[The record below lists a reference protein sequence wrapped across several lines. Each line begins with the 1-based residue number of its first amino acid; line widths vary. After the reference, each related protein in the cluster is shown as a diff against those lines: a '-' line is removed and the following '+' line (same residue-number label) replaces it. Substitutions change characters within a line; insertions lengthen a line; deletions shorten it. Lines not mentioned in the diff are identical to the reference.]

1 MAITLTGANRQV
13 CIHTVGTADAFTCR
27 ATIRSTMPDGG
38 GSFYSPG
45 IGMTLNIERGRNRK
59 AGRLSNV
66 LMCVVIACV
75 VMALEYVVNY

>member
-1 MAITLTGANRQV
+1 MAITLTEANRQV
-13 CIHTVGTADAFTCR
+13 FTHTAGTADAHTCR
-27 ATIRSTMPDGG
+27 NTIRSTMPDEV
-38 GSFYSPG
+38 GSCYSPG

-59 AGRLSNV
+59 AGRISNV

>member
-1 MAITLTGANRQV
+1 
-13 CIHTVGTADAFTCR
+13 
-27 ATIRSTMPDGG
+27 MPDEV
-38 GSFYSPG
+38 GSCYSPG

>member
-13 CIHTVGTADAFTCR
+13 CTHTARAVGECTCR
-27 ATIRSTMPDGG
+27 DTIRATMPEGG

-45 IGMTLNIERGRNRK
+45 IGMTLNIERSRK
-59 AGRLSNV
+59 RSPGRLNNV
-66 LMCVVIACV
+66 LMCVVIVCV